1 MANEIKTLINTS
13 VQSVD
18 VGARQVESAGKAMQ
32 DTVDSAKRVGDIIG
46 EITAASSEQSLGIS
60 QVNQAVGD
68 IDRMTQQNAALVEES
83 AAAAESLREQA
94 ARLAQLVSQ
103 FQLAGGSVH
112 AAVRAGAAPRRSPP
126 PAVTSVGKAA
136 LPKQKSQLLE
146 HA

>member
-1 MANEIKTLINTS
+1 M
-13 VQSVD
+13 
-18 VGARQVESAGKAMQ
+18 
-32 DTVDSAKRVGDIIG
+32 DSAQRVGDIIG

-103 FQLAGGSVH
+103 FKLAGGAMH
-112 AAVRAGAAPRRSPP
+112 AVMRSPRGAHP
-126 PAVTSVGKAA
+126 GMAPAVPASAQAA
-136 LPKQKSQLLE
+136 LPGQKAQLLE